1 MDAVSAKLHGGAGSA
16 EILPISRRRKRP
28 ATIDVNDIEAR
39 IIARSAGIGVIG
51 LGYVGLPLACL
62 AAERGFTVVGFEI
75 DESKIDAVNKGKSY
89 IRHIPQEK
97 IAPLVSRFAL
107 RATPDF
113 SEIAESDIVLICTPT
128 PLTPTRDPDLSCVVA
143 AAESVA
149 AHLRPGHLIVFEST
163 SYPGT
168 SREVVLPILE
178 RSGLKSGKDFFFA
191 YSAEREDPGNR
202 DFTTSRIPKVIGG
215 DGPDALRLAQ
225 AFYQGIVP
233 ATVPVSS
240 LETAEAVKLAENIFR
255 AVNIALVNELK
266 VIYEAMGIDIW
277 EVIEAAKT
285 KPFGYMPFYPGPGL
299 GGHCIPIDPFYL
311 SWKAREFDVS
321 TQFIELAGLINSGMP
336 RHVVERVTV
345 SLSDRLGLPVKGAR
359 ILLVGVAYK
368 KNIEDVRE
376 SPVFRI
382 AELLTQRG
390 AMLDYYDP
398 LVPELLH
405 KHEASVLAGCR
416 SVAIATESLAQYD
429 AVLITTDH
437 DCIDYRQIAEHARL
451 VIDTRNACARAG
463 VVDAN
468 IIKA

>member
-1 MDAVSAKLHGGAGSA
+1 MDLISAKSQIGGSSA

-28 ATIDVNDIEAR
+28 GTVDVSELEAR
-39 IIARSAGIGVIG
+39 LTAHSAGIGVIG

-62 AAERGFTVVGFEI
+62 AAERGYAVVGFEI
-75 DESKIDAVNKGKSY
+75 DESKITTLNKGKSY
-89 IRHIPQEK
+89 IRHIPEEK
-97 IAPLVSRFAL
+97 VAPLVSRFGL

-113 SEIAESDIVLICTPT
+113 SEIADTDVVLICTPT
-128 PLTPTRDPDLSCVVA
+128 PLTPTRDPDLSCVVS

-178 RSGLKSGKDFFFA
+178 RSGLKSGTDFFFA

-202 DFTTSRIPKVIGG
+202 AFTTARIPKVIGG
-215 DGPDALRLAQ
+215 DGPDALRLAR
-225 AFYQGIVP
+225 AFYQEIVP

-321 TQFIELAGLINSGMP
+321 TQFIELAGLINNGMP
-336 RHVVERVTV
+336 RHVVERVTSAV
-345 SLSDRLGLPVKGAR
+345 SDRLGLPVKGAR

-382 AELLTQRG
+382 AELLMQRG
-390 AMLDYYDP
+390 AKLDYHDP
-398 LVPELLH
+398 FVPELPPR
-405 KHEASVLAGCR
+405 HESSVLAGRR
-416 SVAIATESLAQYD
+416 SVAITPASLAEYD

-437 DCIDYRQIAEHARL
+437 DCIDYRQIAAHARL

-463 VVDAN
+463 VEDTG